1 MSTDV
6 IGSRYRV
13 GSVVTC
19 TPESTTWHARDTWL
33 DEQVLSPGRGRAFL
47 GRCVYGPVLPGTPKG
62 ATSTTLR
69 MDHQE

>member
-47 GRCVYGPVLPGTPKG
+47 ETVR
-62 ATSTTLR
+62 LR
-69 MDHQE
+69 TCPTWNT